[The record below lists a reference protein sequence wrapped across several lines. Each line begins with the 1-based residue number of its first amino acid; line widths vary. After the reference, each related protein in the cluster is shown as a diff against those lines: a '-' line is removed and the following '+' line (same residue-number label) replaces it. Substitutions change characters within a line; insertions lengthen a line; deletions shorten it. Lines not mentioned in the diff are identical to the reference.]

1 MAIWDIAG
9 DAFKWGAGAIDD
21 GASAIGGAVRDYS
34 RVGRNNFNP
43 PEYQV
48 PGTQWGGEG
57 GADRMTNIGL
67 QGMGGSQRNADYAYN
82 QAYFDRG
89 PQAQENQTLSDREA
103 SSRYGD
109 QSGAIQLAREAAM
122 GQAPSEAA
130 YAMQA
135 GLNQSN
141 AMQTA
146 MAGGARGAA
155 GIATAQ
161 GNAAGNVANSNQI
174 AFNEAGR
181 LRAQEMANARGL
193 YGGLSGQQ
201 REQDLN
207 RLGQGNQMSQFNA
220 GLNDQYRMGMLG
232 ASNQAGQVGQ
242 GWYGQAQN
250 PYNQQ
255 GQMDAQQQQ
264 LQAQEWGNRQSLAA
278 GISSQNADS
287 AAGMRDRWTS
297 FGSTAGS
304 TAAQGAQGAWSQRGG
319 GMGGSVPK
327 PT

>member
-1 MAIWDIAG
+1 MVLPLLAA
-9 DAFKWGAGAIDD
+9 AWGADELFND
-21 GASAIGGAVRDYS
+21 GGVTGEIGEQFKDFS
-34 RVGRNNFNP
+34 NVGKNRFNP

-57 GADRMTNIGL
+57 GADRMTGVGL
-67 QGMGGSQRNADYAYN
+67 QGMGRSNRNADFAYN
-82 QAYFDRG
+82 QAYYDRG

-141 AMQTA
+141 AQQQA
-146 MAGGARGAA
+146 MVGGARGAA
-155 GIATAQ
+155 GIAMAQ
-161 GNAAGNVANSNQI
+161 GNAAGNVANNNQV

-181 LRAQEMANARGL
+181 LRAQEMAGARGL

-220 GLNDQYRMGMLG
+220 GLNDQYRMGMLN
-232 ASNQAGQVGQ
+232 ASNNAQQGAA
-242 GWYGQAQN
+242 GWYGQSQN

-255 GQMDAQQQQ
+255 GQMDTATQQQQ
-264 LQAQEWGNRQSLAA
+264 SQEWGQRQALAA
-278 GISSQNADS
+278 GVSQANADER
-287 AAGMRDRWTS
+287 GRMRDRWMSLAGT
-297 FGSTAGS
+297 GVGMAGS
-304 TAAQGAQGAWSQRGG
+304 AAGSQGG
-319 GMGGSVPK
+319 GGGPK
-327 PT
+327 PTA